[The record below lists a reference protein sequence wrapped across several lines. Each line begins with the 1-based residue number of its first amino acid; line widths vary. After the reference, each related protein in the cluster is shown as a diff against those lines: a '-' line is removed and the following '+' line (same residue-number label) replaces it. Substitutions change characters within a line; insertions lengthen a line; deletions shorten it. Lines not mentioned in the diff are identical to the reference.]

1 MRKAEEMRMIAENKI
16 KEIEQADWEI
26 AKKHIESE
34 IEPKIQERANSGYM
48 TVVVDKCVSSVIH
61 AKVES
66 LLRKNGY
73 KTDYAEQNKIRISW

>member
-48 TVVVDKCVSSVIH
+48 TAVVDKHISCIIQ
-61 AKVES
+61 AKVEM
-66 LLRKNGY
+66 LLCQNGY
-73 KTDYAEQNKIRISW
+73 KTDYADQNKIRISW